1 MSTAIYTTLW
11 IQRCFIDHVSVLRET
26 SSLRGI
32 PGGAQSPGEGVT
44 GVLCQDIFPWDPG
57 GKPGSAQEEG
67 KPVPTLQSA
76 PGPSEELLWSLEQ
89 SFISMSVE
97 VQDRPLEP
105 QVAWWGPLQS
115 TQVRAIGPVWR

>member
-11 IQRCFIDHVSVLRET
+11 IQRCFIDHVSVPRET

-76 PGPSEELLWSLEQ
+76 PASSEELLWSMGQ
-89 SFISMSVE
+89 SFFSRSAE
-97 VQDRPLEP
+97 VQARPLGC
-105 QVAWWGPLQS
+105 QVA
-115 TQVRAIGPVWR
+115 